1 MVNCKKKVW
10 KMAVGGILFGL
21 LISAWSW
28 QYPLNVQCAQSKRN
42 QTQEAENIIKNTIQ
56 KLEKAESMHVKATMN
71 MEVDALGMNLDTQA
85 EIDMISFQSPYKIKS
100 ESSLDRGFLGE
111 KEWTVYAAQQKGEY
125 QLYEKNGK
133 KWSVNEAQAKELL
146 KYDGRNLLKI
156 YLYQIEELQE
166 LGEQTLDGIKTVKY
180 RGAFSGDGQKKVLLD
195 AGSIELVSKLFQN
208 SLIKPFGSLVEQK
221 EKVSAMMESAEDLEV
236 VLWID
241 KYTGY
246 PVQCK
251 MELTEML
258 SAAYKELAESMSSET
273 ARKIARKIEI
283 KKTEIIIECD
293 DFNDAEEIE
302 LP

>member
-10 KMAVGGILFGL
+10 KMAAGGILFGL

-28 QYPLNVQCAQSKRN
+28 QYPLNVQCAQSKKI
-42 QTQEAENIIKNTIQ
+42 QTREAENIIKNTIQ
-56 KLEKAESMHVKATMN
+56 RLEKAESMHVKATMN

-85 EIDMISFQSPYKIKS
+85 VIDMISFQSPYKIKS
-100 ESSLDRGFLGE
+100 ESSLDMGFLGE

-156 YLYQIEELQE
+156 YLSQIEELQE
-166 LGEQTLDGIKTVKY
+166 LGEETLDGIKTVKY
-180 RGAFSGDGQKKVLLD
+180 TGAFSGDGQKKLLLD

-221 EKVSAMMESAEDLEV
+221 KKVSAMMESAEDLEV